1 MKAELNVQ
9 ETTPLSQE
17 DVAKLSSEN
26 VDENGKI
33 LGKFNSQE
41 ELIKSYKELEKLN
54 TEKNQETLTQEEETE
69 STIDQAGDW
78 EQFYLEDGSVAVSYT
93 HLTLPTT

>member
-26 VDENGKI
+26 IDENGKI

-54 TEKNQETLTQEEETE
+54 Y
-69 STIDQAGDW
+69 
-78 EQFYLEDGSVAVSYT
+78 YLGIKCSIILCYM
-93 HLTLPTT
+93 